1 MAQTQPALSNK
12 LKLAMAEVN
21 STGQVARVN
30 AYADALDALGGT
42 ARVLDKDLT
51 TPPTATGS
59 GNGYIIPSGASS
71 PWNTKAKYL
80 AYDYNSAWV
89 YFPPW
94 KGATVYVDDEDKDYK
109 YDGTNWVIKTPGT
122 TVAQILTWVNKT
134 ANFTASSSEAA
145 CYSVDATSG
154 NLTIT
159 LPAAASNA
167 GVTWV
172 FKRVDTTSSIV
183 TVDANASELIDLDL
197 TFSLNALEAI
207 TLSSNGTQWF
217 LI

>member
-1 MAQTQPALSNK
+1 MAQTQPVLSSK
-12 LKLAMAEVN
+12 LNLAMAEAN
-21 STGQVARVN
+21 ATGQVARVN
-30 AYADALDALGGT
+30 AYANAIDALGGT
-42 ARVLDKDLT
+42 AAVLDKDLT
-51 TPPTATGS
+51 TPPTPTGS
-59 GNGYIIPSGASS
+59 GDGYIVPAGASGD
-71 PWNTKAKYL
+71 WATKAKYL

-109 YDGTNWVIKTPGT
+109 YDGANWVIKTAST
-122 TVAQILTWVNKT
+122 TVAPILTWINKT

-154 NLTIT
+154 AVTIT

-172 FKRVDTTSSIV
+172 FKRIDETANAV
-183 TVDANASELIDLDL
+183 TLDPNASELID
-197 TFSLNALEAI
+197 TFTTLALNAWESL
-207 TLSSNGTQWF
+207 TLSSNGTKWF
-217 LI
+217 LT